1 MKSLKN
7 VKHKSVL
14 IILLFIILILILIIY
29 TAKTNES
36 FTGVS
41 GNVFNSRTVIVDA
54 GHGGADGGTTGA
66 DGSVEKEINLQI
78 ALKLNR
84 LLSLYGFNVIMT
96 RESDDSIHSSDSATL
111 RQKKVSD
118 IHNRMKIINEN
129 PDAVFVSIHQNHF
142 ADTSVHGTQVFYSK
156 NNYMNQALAQKIQDS
171 VKKNIQPDNTRQI
184 KKSGTEIYLL
194 YNSKSPSIMVECGF
208 MSNKND
214 LSLLHDDD
222 YQKKIALS
230 IADGILNFYKESDT
244 DGSQKQN

>member
-1 MKSLKN
+1 MKSFKIIKN
-7 VKHKSVL
+7 KPVI
-14 IILLFIILILILIIY
+14 IILLFIILILSLIIY

-41 GNVFNSRTVIVDA
+41 GNIYNFRTVIVDA
-54 GHGGADGGTTGA
+54 GHGGADGGTTGS

-78 ALKLNR
+78 AQKLNR
-84 LLSLYGFNVIMT
+84 LLCLYGFNVIMT
-96 RESDDSIHSSDSATL
+96 RENDDSIHSDDSATL
-111 RQKKVSD
+111 RQKKISD

-129 PDAVFVSIHQNHF
+129 PDAIFVSIHQNHF
-142 ADTSVHGTQVFYSK
+142 ADMSVHGTQVFYSK
-156 NNYMNQALAQKIQDS
+156 NNPMSRILAQKIQDS
-171 VKKNIQPDNTRQI
+171 VAQNIQPDNMRQI

-214 LSLLHDDD
+214 LSLLLDDD

-244 DGSQKQN
+244 DGS

>member
-1 MKSLKN
+1 MKSFKIIKN
-7 VKHKSVL
+7 KPVI
-14 IILLFIILILILIIY
+14 IILLFIIIILSLIIY
-29 TAKTNES
+29 TAQTNES

-41 GNVFNSRTVIVDA
+41 GNIYNFRTVIVDA
-54 GHGGADGGTTGA
+54 GHGGADGGTTGS

-78 ALKLNR
+78 AQKLNR
-84 LLSLYGFNVIMT
+84 LLCLYGFNVVMT
-96 RESDDSIHSSDSATL
+96 RENDDSIHSDDSATL
-111 RQKKVSD
+111 RQKKISD

-129 PDAVFVSIHQNHF
+129 PDAIFVSIHQNHF
-142 ADTSVHGTQVFYSK
+142 ADMSVHGTQVFYSK
-156 NNYMNQALAQKIQDS
+156 NNPMSQALAQKIQDS
-171 VKKNIQPDNTRQI
+171 VAQNIQPDNMRQI

-214 LSLLHDDD
+214 LSLLHDDN

-244 DGSQKQN
+244 DGS

>member
-1 MKSLKN
+1 MKSFKIIKN
-7 VKHKSVL
+7 KPVI
-14 IILLFIILILILIIY
+14 IILLFIILILSLTIY

-41 GNVFNSRTVIVDA
+41 GNIYNFRTVIVDA
-54 GHGGADGGTTGA
+54 GHGGADGGTTGS

-78 ALKLNR
+78 AQKLNR
-84 LLSLYGFNVIMT
+84 LLCLYGFNVIMT
-96 RESDDSIHSSDSATL
+96 RENDDSIHSDDSATL
-111 RQKKVSD
+111 RQKKISD

-129 PDAVFVSIHQNHF
+129 PDAIFVSIHQNHF
-142 ADTSVHGTQVFYSK
+142 ADMSVHGTQVFYSK
-156 NNYMNQALAQKIQDS
+156 NNPMSQALAQKIQDS
-171 VKKNIQPDNTRQI
+171 VAQNIQPDNMRQI

-214 LSLLHDDD
+214 LSLLHDDN

-244 DGSQKQN
+244 DGS

>member
-14 IILLFIILILILIIY
+14 IILLFIILIVLLIIY

-54 GHGGADGGTTGA
+54 GHGGADGGTTGV

-78 ALKLNR
+78 AQKLNR

-96 RESDDSIHSSDSATL
+96 RETDDSIHSSDSATL

-118 IHNRMKIINEN
+118 IHNRMKIINGN

-156 NNYMNQALAQKIQDS
+156 NNHLSSVLAQKIQDS
-171 VKKNIQPDNTRQI
+171 VAKNIQTDNTRQI

>member
-142 ADTSVHGTQVFYSK
+142 ADKSVHGTQVFYSK
-156 NNYMNQALAQKIQDS
+156 NNPMSQALAQKIQDS
-171 VKKNIQPDNTRQI
+171 VANNIQPDNTRQI

-244 DGSQKQN
+244 DGSKKQN